1 MHAALATIPPQG
13 PGSTGFAARG
23 QAMATAKA
31 TQADIARLT
40 EARDKLATLLAGGE
54 MWVLPLFTRLE
65 AELAELE
72 AREDVLERAR
82 QIAEMAARK
91 AA

>member
-1 MHAALATIPPQG
+1 MHATLATLPSQG
-13 PGSTGFAARG
+13 PGSAGLAGRG
-23 QAMATAKA
+23 QASGARAA
-31 TQADIARLT
+31 QGDITYLT

-54 MWVLPLFTRLE
+54 MWALPLFTRLE

-72 AREDVLERAR
+72 AREDVLARAR